1 MVARQTICLRQL
13 AAGERAREVAFG
25 RFLANARVTAAR
37 LLEGWSEPT
46 KAAVAERHVL
56 AIQDTSEINFA
67 TTPSRR
73 RGLGEIGKG
82 VGRGVLLHAMVAV
95 DACSGACLGLV
106 AGAAYTRD
114 KGRVSVPHRERLLQ
128 DKESHRWIATAQA
141 AKPVLARAA
150 HVTIIGDRESD
161 LYAAW
166 AMVPDANVDL
176 LTRVMQ
182 DRAVVSGGTLAGVA
196 AALPF
201 VDTATIHLPA
211 THKRLGRVA
220 RLSLRFAAVEVR
232 RSHQLDARGLAKS
245 VALTL
250 VDVIERDPPTGVEP
264 VHWRLLTTHGVA
276 DPAAAWQIVGWYRQR
291 WTIEQMFRLMKTQG
305 LRLETSQLADAA
317 GLIKLAI
324 VAAKAATVILQLT
337 QARDGTTGE
346 PACLVFTE
354 PEQVALDAVQA
365 RLEGKAAPRN
375 PHRARSLA
383 WAGWIIAR
391 LGGWDGHP
399 SSRAPGPITFCRGLQ
414 YFRAIA
420 EGWTL
425 RDVCMP

>member
-1 MVARQTICLRQL
+1 M
-13 AAGERAREVAFG
+13 
-25 RFLANARVTAAR
+25 
-37 LLEGWSEPT
+37 
-46 KAAVAERHVL
+46 
-56 AIQDTSEINFA
+56 
-67 TTPSRR
+67 
-73 RGLGEIGKG
+73 
-82 VGRGVLLHAMVAV
+82 
-95 DACSGACLGLV
+95 
-106 AGAAYTRD
+106 
-114 KGRVSVPHRERLLQ
+114 
-128 DKESHRWIATAQA
+128 
-141 AKPVLARAA
+141 
-150 HVTIIGDRESD
+150 
-161 LYAAW
+161 
-166 AMVPDANVDL
+166 
-176 LTRVMQ
+176 
-182 DRAVVSGGTLAGVA
+182 
-196 AALPF
+196 
-201 VDTATIHLPA
+201 
-211 THKRLGRVA
+211 
-220 RLSLRFAAVEVR
+220 
-232 RSHQLDARGLAKS
+232 
-245 VALTL
+245 
-250 VDVIERDPPTGVEP
+250 IERDPPTGVEP

-399 SSRAPGPITFCRGLQ
+399 SSRSPGPITFCRGLQ